1 MEIMRK
7 LVNYFFEI
15 NVLKRMK
22 RSGSWIAG
30 IQTPD
35 SIAEHAFRTAQIGY
49 ILAEIENADSS
60 KVTLMCLF
68 HDNAE
73 VRIGDHHKIMARYF
87 ETAKAEKK
95 ATREQLE
102 NLPKKIGEKLEK
114 IATEFMEK
122 KTTEAIIA
130 KDADLLELALQSKEY
145 LELGYEGKQNWLTN
159 IEKSLQTKTAKQIFK
174 AIKKG
179 SLNDWWQGLKKL

>member
-1 MEIMRK
+1 MRQI
-7 LVNYFFEI
+7 VNYFFEI

-49 ILAEIENADSS
+49 VLAELENADSA

-87 ETAKAEKK
+87 ETAEAEKK
-95 ATREQLE
+95 ATWEQLL
-102 NLPKKIGEKLEK
+102 NLPEKVAKKIENFSD
-114 IATEFMEK
+114 EFMER

-145 LELGYEGKQNWLTN
+145 LELGYEGKQNWLNN
-159 IEKSLQTKTAKQIFK
+159 IEKSLKTKTAKQIFK